1 MLLPLEKAKELTV
14 EVKDIAHSLTE
25 SDAECSLGIRDQI
38 ILCLLHK
45 ILQLMSGSSVTT
57 FYLDLEPL
65 SKYSPVT
72 LNLSAATRINCN
84 WKPCWWDS
92 EEEVAHS

>member
-1 MLLPLEKAKELTV
+1 MVRWNVFLFVLLPLEKAKELAV

-25 SDAECSLGIRDQI
+25 SDAGCSLGIRDHRL
-38 ILCLLHK
+38 LCLLHR

-65 SKYSPVT
+65 SEYSPVT
-72 LNLSAATRINCN
+72 LNLSAATRRNCN
-84 WKPCWWDS
+84 C
-92 EEEVAHS
+92 